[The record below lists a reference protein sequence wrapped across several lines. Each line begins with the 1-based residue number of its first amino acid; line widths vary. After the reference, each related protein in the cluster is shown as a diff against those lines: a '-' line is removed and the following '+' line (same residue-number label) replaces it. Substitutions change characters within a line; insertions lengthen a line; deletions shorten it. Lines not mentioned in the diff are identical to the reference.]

1 MVYVF
6 LADGFEEIEALG
18 TVDILRR
25 CDISVQTVS
34 ITDNLTVKG
43 THGISVTA
51 DILFEN
57 IREED
62 AEALVLPGGLPGA
75 DNLEDCKELTT
86 LLKTKAG
93 EGAILAAICAAPKIL
108 GLLGLLSGVKATCYP
123 GFEAKLIGARVKH
136 KDVVSDGNFVTA
148 KGAGVT
154 QNFAQ
159 AIAEK
164 LGKGAACRRVIKNMY
179 YK

>member
-25 CDISVQTVS
+25 CDIAVQTVS
-34 ITDNLTVKG
+34 ITDHLSVTG
-43 THGISVTA
+43 SHGISVNA
-51 DILFEN
+51 DILYEK
-57 IREED
+57 IREDE
-62 AEALVLPGGLPGA
+62 AEAFVLPGGLPGA
-75 DNLEDCKELTT
+75 DNLENHKELTN
-86 LLKTKAG
+86 LLKAKAG
-93 EGAILAAICAAPKIL
+93 ENILLAAICAAPKIL
-108 GLLGLLSGVKATCYP
+108 GILGLLSGIKATCYP
-123 GFEAKLIGARVKH
+123 GFEAKLIGAHVKR
-136 KDVVSDGNFVTA
+136 KDVVSDRNIITA

-154 QNFAQ
+154 QYFAQ

-179 YK
+179 Y